1 MQNKELKKNS
11 EVLRKCAF
19 CGGEATL
26 EDEPIGKGKC
36 LYSVL
41 CENDCV
47 VQGTYH
53 TTAESAINA
62 WNTRKPAEEVVARLE
77 ECSKS
82 HFNYWDEFDD
92 EYSFGS
98 MNAYMNAIAIVKEG
112 MG

>member
-1 MQNKELKKNS
+1 MNELKK
-11 EVLRKCAF
+11 CPF
-19 CGGEATL
+19 CGGEAELQCAIDTR
-26 EDEPIGKGKC
+26 IHHRVHC
-36 LYSVL
+36 S
-41 CENDCV
+41 NMDCPANCINLWEM
-47 VQGTYH
+47 T
-53 TTAESAINA
+53 EERAINA
-62 WNTRKPAEEVVARLE
+62 WNNRKPAEEVVARLE

>member
-1 MQNKELKKNS
+1 MNELKK
-11 EVLRKCAF
+11 CPF
-19 CGGEATL
+19 CGGNNVSLWYNRSISPLIPTTCEVHCYDCHFGLAPSKTKEEA
-26 EDEPIGKGKC
+26 IK
-36 LYSVL
+36 
-41 CENDCV
+41 
-47 VQGTYH
+47 
-53 TTAESAINA
+53 A
-62 WNTRKPAEEVVARLE
+62 WNNRKPAEEVVARLE